1 MQKMTRIDVVNF
13 YHSLQEIK
21 GTFSKFLY
29 YSIEKTKANLKVEY
43 DLIGKTEQELTRT
56 PEIVAFE
63 NYRQQLVQQYCDKN
77 EDGSPM
83 IETKDGQ
90 TLYKMVENKEKFEE
104 AIKELTEINRPH
116 IDKAQ
121 VNQFEFAKYLQ
132 EEVEVNVVKT
142 AFKYLPDEID
152 SKQIDVLMKL
162 INDEPV
168 A

>member
-1 MQKMTRIDVVNF
+1 MTRIELVNF
-13 YHSLQEIK
+13 YHALQEIK
-21 GTFSKFLY
+21 GTFSKYLY

-43 DLIGKTEQELTRT
+43 EIIGKKEQELTRT
-56 PEIVAFE
+56 PEIVAYE

-77 EDGSPM
+77 EDGSPN

-104 AIKELTEINRPH
+104 SMKELTEINRPH
-116 IDKAQ
+116 LDKAQ
-121 VNQFEFAKYLQ
+121 VNQFEFNRYLQ

-142 AFKYLPDEID
+142 SFKYLPDEIN
-152 SKQIDVLMKL
+152 SAQIDILMKL